1 MRADIAGIFV
11 ILIVLAF
18 FVWVGHKEAEDDDD
32 DFNSTN
38 HGAMSI

>member
-1 MRADIAGIFV
+1 MRPDIAGIFV

-18 FVWVGHKEAEDDDD
+18 FMWIGHKEDDDD